1 MGRRKRVYLINTGGT
16 IGMARTADGYAPAQG
31 FLEAQ
36 MRRMPELADP
46 AMPEFTIHELAPLL
60 DSSNMTPQN
69 WVQIAQEI
77 HRHYDEYD
85 GFLVLH
91 GTDTMA
97 YTSSALPFILRN
109 TQKPII
115 VTGSQIPL
123 CEIRSDG
130 RENLITGLLL
140 AAESEIPEVCLFF
153 GNRVLRGCRAVKT
166 SARGFDAFDSPNYPP
181 LGQAGIDIIIHRERL
196 WRPDAG
202 DAWLHDGH
210 LDSTSV
216 GALRLFPGIS
226 ARVLENMLMPPIQ
239 GLVLETYGVGNGPDQ
254 NPEFLAVLKR
264 ATDRGVVVVNCTQCL
279 RGAVSMGDYATGAAL
294 ARAGVISG
302 HDMTTE
308 AALAKLTT
316 LLSSDLPP
324 AEVKRWMARSLCGE
338 LTEPE
343 THPASMKS
351 GAPD

>member
-1 MGRRKRVYLINTGGT
+1 MGRQKQVYLIHTGGT
-16 IGMARTADGYAPAQG
+16 IGMARTPDGYAPAPG
-31 FLEAQ
+31 FLETQ

-46 AMPEFTIHELAPLL
+46 SMPEFTIHELAPLL

-69 WVQIAQEI
+69 WFQIAQEI
-77 HRHYDEYD
+77 HRRYDQYD

-91 GTDTMA
+91 GTDTMT

-109 TQKPII
+109 TKKPII

-140 AAESEIPEVCLFF
+140 AAESEMPEVCLFF
-153 GNRVLRGCRAVKT
+153 GNRVLRGCRAVKI

-181 LGQAGIDIIIHRERL
+181 LGLAGIDITIHRERL

-202 DAWLHDGH
+202 GVRLHDGR
-210 LDSTSV
+210 LDATSV

-254 NPEFLAVLKR
+254 DPEFLAVLKR

-279 RGAVSMGDYATGAAL
+279 RGAVSMSDYATGAAL
-294 ARAGVISG
+294 AKAGVISG

-308 AALAKLTT
+308 AALAKLYA

-324 AEVKRWMARSLCGE
+324 AEIKRRMARSLCGE

-343 THPASMKS
+343 PRPAPAQP